1 MKKSP
6 VTSFRKNLSKRFFAY
21 DNESDV
27 LLREQK
33 NITKCVHRLPGDTWT
48 RIIIQDDFSKSNKF
62 FSLLD
67 FLSKTMSYPSY
78 TRPRLSYAKSVGV
91 QIWVSHPDDLALL
104 SLMDFTTHN
113 VREFSKEQMINNLN
127 VFWTCGLT

>member
-1 MKKSP
+1 MKKSS
-6 VTSFRKNLSKRFFAY
+6 VTSFRKNLSRRFFVY
-21 DNESDV
+21 DSESDI
-27 LLREQK
+27 LLRERK

-48 RIIIQDDFSKSNKF
+48 RIIVQYDFSNSRKL
-62 FSLLD
+62 FSLLN

-78 TRPRLSYAKSVGV
+78 VKPRLSYTKSLGV

-113 VREFSKEQMINNLN
+113 VREFSKEQMINTLK
-127 VFWTCGLT
+127 VFWASF